1 MRICLKFLRKFAGV
15 AFLLFACLVALQI
28 FLPKILDF
36 SVFRSEIESNLQ
48 WLTGRKVTIKNLD
61 LHILKGIAFVCE
73 GVAIYEENAKDVL
86 AKTDRVFLDFKILP
100 LFTGKIEIDKI
111 ILQHPDV
118 NLRRDTDGHF
128 NFEGIFSQIA
138 TSVRSNRQNP
148 GPNPARLHYLEDLLF
163 LIHEGSGRL
172 LDERVSRPKV
182 EQFEINNL
190 NLIIPNFSLEDKIP
204 FRLSFE
210 IPNRFPIEK
219 NLVADN
225 DSYVEIRGFFLNL
238 PKEFSLDKVWMDAEV
253 RFRSANL
260 TTLLPYYQRFLPYRS
275 LTGNL
280 TLKTHFFGNLQGDFR
295 SAGSLLLRNVKL
307 DFPKLYPTP
316 RTIREGQVDFA
327 LRLNAKRLEVN
338 RLDLTLDAIKG
349 SAQGYIDALDDR
361 SQTTVHF
368 DFKSAALDITE
379 GQRFYPQNILPKHLP
394 KFNAFFLGDLLGGV
408 ARNIVVTFRGKAKD
422 YHFVNFRQDMDL
434 IGFKADLD
442 HLKINVKAEKDGKSP
457 LDLTSGTVSLEKGSL
472 SFSDIQGTWGEST
485 IHRGSGSIDHVFND
499 EKAVLSLW
507 IDTSL
512 TWPHLTDILS
522 YDIFNILPGMNK
534 LEGTGLL
541 ESRMFIFVPLGHP
554 QHFSLNGQIQTV
566 NLAFSSPLK
575 TLEFKEINTT
585 LDFFQNQI
593 HMPKTL
599 FKLGDSWV
607 LSQIDFANYFQ
618 PNVQVALDSDYFDF
632 KSILKERFQN
642 QFIAGPKQLSTPTP
656 APSPES
662 LNPPV
667 THTVALIDRWNVEA
681 AINIKAGKIIDLPL
695 ENISANAI
703 FKKGKLTLK
712 NLKAAASKGLFSAS
726 DVTTDLHPETF
737 GDFTLVGEFRQ
748 FDMANF
754 KKGMHL
760 NRPRVEGNLTLNAS
774 LASNLLNFDRL
785 KQDLTGTLSLS
796 GHSGEIHNLKSLANA
811 LRILNFKM
819 FEPYQE
825 TFPFDWIH
833 GDFTAQK
840 GLLNTKNF
848 LIQSPLGSIS
858 YVGDFRLPDEH
869 LNGFLS
875 LHTFETSARVLNS
888 IPLVGSVVAWPYKGL
903 MNTTFLVKGPNE
915 DPTVVLV
922 PFHELTKGIVSLF
935 SNIIRSNPKP
945 PTKPFTPPRQTP

>member
-1 MRICLKFLRKFAGV
+1 M
-15 AFLLFACLVALQI
+15 FACLVALQV
-28 FLPKILDF
+28 FLPRILDF

-48 WLTGRKVTIKNLD
+48 WLTGRKVTIKSLD
-61 LHILKGIAFVCE
+61 LHVLKGIAFVCE
-73 GVAIYEENAKDVL
+73 GVAIYEENSKEIL
-86 AKTDRVFLDFKILP
+86 AKTERVYLDFKILP

-111 ILQHPDV
+111 ILQGPDV
-118 NLRRDTDGHF
+118 NLRRSIDGHF
-128 NFEGIFSQIA
+128 NFEGIFTQIA
-138 TSVRSNRQNP
+138 TTVRANRQK
-148 GPNPARLHYLEDLLF
+148 PAPTTGRLHYLEDLLF

-219 NLVADN
+219 TLVADN

-238 PKEFSLDKVWMDAEV
+238 PKDFSLEKVWMDAEV

-316 RTIREGQVDFA
+316 RTIRNGQIDFA
-327 LRLNAKRLEVN
+327 VRLNAKRLEVN
-338 RLDLTLDAIKG
+338 RLDLALDGIKG
-349 SAQGYIDALDDR
+349 SVQGYVDALDDP
-361 SQTTVHF
+361 SQSHVNF
-368 DFKSAALDITE
+368 DFKSSALDISE
-379 GQRFYPQNILPKHLP
+379 GQRFYPQSILPKHLP
-394 KFNAFFLGDLLGGV
+394 KFNAFFLGDLVGGV
-408 ARNIVVTFRGKAKD
+408 ARNIVVTFRGKTKD

-442 HLKINVKAEKDGKSP
+442 HLKINVKAEKDGKP
-457 LDLTSGTVSLEKGSL
+457 VLDLASGTVSLDRGTLK
-472 SFSDIQGTWGEST
+472 FSDIQGTWGDST

-499 EKAVLSLW
+499 EKALLSLW

-512 TWPHLTDILS
+512 TWSHLTEILS
-522 YDIFNILPGMNK
+522 YDIFNILPGMDK
-534 LEGTGLL
+534 LEGNGLL
-541 ESRMFIFVPLGHP
+541 ESKMFIFVPIGHP
-554 QHFSLNGQIQTV
+554 QHFSLNGQIQTK
-566 NLAFSSPLK
+566 NLSFSSPLK

-585 LDFFQNQI
+585 LDFFQDQI
-593 HMPKTL
+593 HVPKTL
-599 FKLGDSWV
+599 FKIGDSWV
-607 LSQIDFANYFQ
+607 LSQIDFTNYFQ
-618 PNVQVALDSDYFDF
+618 PKVMVSVDSDYFDF

-642 QFIAGPKQLSTPTP
+642 QFIAAPKGVTASPTP
-656 APSPES
+656 
-662 LNPPV
+662 NPPLP
-667 THTVALIDRWNVEA
+667 HSHSPIAEPLIDRWNVEA
-681 AINIKAGKIIDLPL
+681 AITIKNGKIIDLPL
-695 ENISANAI
+695 QNISAKST

-712 NLKAAASKGLFSAS
+712 NLRATACDGLFSAEN
-726 DVTTDLHPETF
+726 VTTDFHPESF
-737 GDFTLVGEFRQ
+737 GNFTMTGEFRQ
-748 FDMANF
+748 FNMAAL
-754 KKGMHL
+754 KKGLHL
-760 NRPRVEGNLTLNAS
+760 TRPRVEGNLTLNAAIS
-774 LASNLLNFDRL
+774 SNLLNFERL
-785 KQDLTGTLSLS
+785 KQDLAGNLSLS
-796 GHSGEIHNLKSLANA
+796 GHTGEIHNLKSLANA

-819 FEPYQE
+819 FQPYQE
-825 TFPFDWIH
+825 SFPFDWIH

-840 GLLNTKNF
+840 GTLNTKNF
-848 LIQSPLGSIS
+848 LIQSPLGSVS

-875 LHTFETSARVLNS
+875 LHTFETSTRVLNS

-903 MNTTFLVKGPNE
+903 MNTTFLVKGPND
-915 DPTVVLV
+915 DPNVVLV
-922 PFHELTKGIVSLF
+922 PFHELTKGIVGLF

-945 PTKPFTPPRQTP
+945 PGKPFTPPRQIP